1 MERGLSSLPSP
12 GSGRKKIREPRSCR
26 HRLLPSPLPG
36 SLPLSPSARRRVS
49 SCVQCSWAEGPQ
61 RTSTHGRCPATP
73 RGAKGPLKGL
83 QPALV
88 CEPATACH
96 FYFINPASRACSP
109 GECGLGLSS
118 GLTGLGPV
126 QEVRHE
132 PEALCPVWKL
142 TARFLQGC
150 RRLAPTEKL
159 NKQQGGDEKCAM
171 DFPSPRG
178 SRFTSGEVLWALTVP
193 WSCVGGSLWPGHS
206 GARPVPPKLPGAGPR
221 ASCSRGTKSREAEL
235 QAWAG
240 SLCHLEP

>member
-1 MERGLSSLPSP
+1 MQTQAPALSAA
-12 GSGRKKIREPRSCR
+12 REP
-26 HRLLPSPLPG
+26 PSVPF
-36 SLPLSPSARRRVS
+36 
-49 SCVQCSWAEGPQ
+49 
-61 RTSTHGRCPATP
+61 CPAAGLILCSVLLGRRPAAHIHTRTVP
-73 RGAKGPLKGL
+73 SHARGAKGPLKGL

-159 NKQQGGDEKCAM
+159 NKQRGGMK
-171 DFPSPRG
+171 S
-178 SRFTSGEVLWALTVP
+178 VP
-193 WSCVGGSLWPGHS
+193 WISRAPEALVLPQGRFYGH
-206 GARPVPPKLPGAGPR
+206 
-221 ASCSRGTKSREAEL
+221 
-235 QAWAG
+235 
-240 SLCHLEP
+240 